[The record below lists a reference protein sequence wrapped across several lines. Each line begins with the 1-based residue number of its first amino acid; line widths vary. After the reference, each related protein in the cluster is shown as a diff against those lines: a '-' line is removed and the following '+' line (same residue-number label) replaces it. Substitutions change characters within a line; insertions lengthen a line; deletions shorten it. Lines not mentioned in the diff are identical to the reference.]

1 MANFKLTI
9 SDVKGKSITKEL
21 KEGDANPL
29 MGLVIGAET
38 DAAIV
43 GFEKTLLE
51 EVTNPVFQ

>member
-29 MGLVIGAET
+29 MGLVVGAET
-38 DAAIV
+38 DAAIAV
-43 GFEKTLLE
+43 SYTHLTLPTILL
-51 EVTNPVFQ
+51 V